1 MALCCGVGTQGVP
14 RATQNHN
21 MGVFMKRIKIK
32 MIRFYHRCKNKIVY
46 AYKRVRVPFVAFLMC
61 FSLLA
66 CTLFACKQTAYATG
80 VEEMLYYTYWDLVSG
95 LFSEVG
101 YQYSV
106 KDEYYTSP
114 KRASGEQIWDN
125 FCTWVENKAKA
136 LSLPVAVVHD
146 ELKNLPNVVTEA
158 GVNMSEKLA
167 EILAKVLP
175 TAANETA
182 SGGNFFDDS
191 SFENY
196 AAVIAGI
203 CGTAASVVPH
213 YGHFGKSKA
222 YNGNVGEAHSYLLN
236 IVAYDRYYYI
246 FEDNYYFDSEFA
258 KGGLNILG
266 SDLSRS
272 VQPCICFDTVSKYYT
287 KSVIISPYP
296 DSGYTWIMRN
306 GQIAS
311 ADGIAQSD
319 YARVKV
325 KEKTEDQDGV
335 YIPGVGWK
343 TKWEIWDD
351 VLNNSDLTQE
361 EKEEWWLRYHVNELL
376 KDVPDSSHVDP
387 DDEKRR
393 KENNKKDRLPV
404 VIPIVL
410 PHKKDDKEDTEDST
424 EESTEKDTEG
434 VVVPIPTPDS
444 TEDSSEDSTQDSTQ
458 DEDYEDVVDSA
469 EKGGNWKR
477 LFPFCIPWDIMT
489 LVQSMNA
496 EKKAPHFK
504 FKHRFEMINYTF
516 QFDVDMSKYWKYIK
530 IFRWGMTIFFIIGLF
545 FLTVKFTTFVHRGN

>member
-61 FSLLA
+61 ISLFT
-66 CTLFACKQTAYATG
+66 CTLYACKQTAYATG
-80 VEEMLYYTYWDLVSG
+80 VEEMLYYTYWDLISG

-106 KDEYYTSP
+106 TDEYYTSP
-114 KRASGEQIWDN
+114 NRASGEQIWDN
-125 FCTWVENKAKA
+125 FCTWVENKAKV

-158 GVNMSEKLA
+158 GVTMSEALS
-167 EILAKVLP
+167 ELLGTVLP
-175 TAANETA
+175 SFA
-182 SGGNFFDDS
+182 SDSSYNGGNYPKLS
-191 SFENY
+191 SFDS
-196 AAVIAGI
+196 AALIIAAI
-203 CGTAASVVPH
+203 CGTSVADVPEYGNFSNTYLQMFSNSTGKIYCIQTNWPVASMGSG
-213 YGHFGKSKA
+213 Y
-222 YNGNVGEAHSYLLN
+222 
-236 IVAYDRYYYI
+236 
-246 FEDNYYFDSEFA
+246 FEYFDGSGS
-258 KGGLNILG
+258 GGVYGITYDTSIGYQSGVMISGSSSYSWILKNG
-266 SDLSRS
+266 LCVDSSG
-272 VQPCICFDTVSKYYT
+272 TV
-287 KSVIISPYP
+287 V
-296 DSGYTWIMRN
+296 
-306 GQIAS
+306 
-311 ADGIAQSD
+311 SD
-319 YARVKV
+319 YAKVKV

-376 KDVPDSSHVDP
+376 KDVPDSSHVNP

-393 KENNKKDRLPV
+393 KEDNKKDRLPV

-410 PHKKDDKEDTEDST
+410 PHKKDDKDNTEDST

-434 VVVPIPTPDS
+434 AVVPIPTPDP

-458 DEDYEDVVDSA
+458 DEDYENVVDSA

>member
-32 MIRFYHRCKNKIVY
+32 MIRCYHRCKNKIVY
-46 AYKRVRVPFVAFLMC
+46 VYKRVRVPFVAFLMC

-106 KDEYYTSP
+106 TDEYYTSP
-114 KRASGEQIWDN
+114 NRASGEQIWDN

-175 TAANETA
+175 TAVDENNSLACVMGESSLSKDSTA
-182 SGGNFFDDS
+182 QLVAS
-191 SFENY
+191 
-196 AAVIAGI
+196 I
-203 CGTAASVVPH
+203 CGTSVSSVPID
-213 YGHFGKSKA
+213 YIYTQGA
-222 YNGNVGEAHSYLLN
+222 YMN
-236 IVAYDRYYYI
+236 IVRDSDGFIKI
-246 FEDNYYFDSEFA
+246 FWSLDPISHFIDGHMIYSTSGSCGAVYGVVFN
-258 KGGLNILG
+258 KGRFSTSQKIYPWA
-266 SDLSRS
+266 SDIFL
-272 VQPCICFDTVSKYYT
+272 VKNCCL
-287 KSVIISPYP
+287 
-296 DSGYTWIMRN
+296 
-306 GQIAS
+306 
-311 ADGIAQSD
+311 AQSV
-319 YARVKV
+319 YSRVKV
-325 KEKTEDQDGV
+325 KEKYPPDDIYV
-335 YIPGVGWK
+335 PGVGWK
-343 TKWEIWDD
+343 TNWDIWRDI
-351 VLNNSDLTQE
+351 VL
-361 EKEEWWLRYHVNELL
+361 
-376 KDVPDSSHVDP
+376 PSHVTT
-387 DDEKRR
+387 DEEEAEWNSRYNFDNDNEDK
-393 KENNKKDRLPV
+393 KKQKKDNNKKDRLPV

-434 VVVPIPTPDS
+434 VVVPIPTPDP

-458 DEDYEDVVDSA
+458 DEDYEDVVNSA

>member
-1 MALCCGVGTQGVP
+1 
-14 RATQNHN
+14 
-21 MGVFMKRIKIK
+21 MKRIKIK

-66 CTLFACKQTAYATG
+66 CTLFACKQTTYATG

-106 KDEYYTSP
+106 TDEYYTSP
-114 KRASGEQIWDN
+114 NRASGEQIWDN

-158 GVNMSEKLA
+158 GVTMSEKLA

-175 TAANETA
+175 TAVDENNSLACVMGESSLSKDSATQLVA
-182 SGGNFFDDS
+182 S
-191 SFENY
+191 
-196 AAVIAGI
+196 I
-203 CGTAASVVPH
+203 CGTSVSSVPVD
-213 YGHFGKSKA
+213 YIYTQGQ
-222 YNGNVGEAHSYLLN
+222 YLN
-236 IVAYDRYYYI
+236 IVRDSDGRIKIFKSWDPISHFIDGHMIYSTSGSCGAVYGVVFNEGRYSTSEKIYPWASDI
-246 FEDNYYFDSEFA
+246 FLVKNCC
-258 KGGLNILG
+258 L
-266 SDLSRS
+266 
-272 VQPCICFDTVSKYYT
+272 
-287 KSVIISPYP
+287 
-296 DSGYTWIMRN
+296 
-306 GQIAS
+306 
-311 ADGIAQSD
+311 AQSV
-319 YARVKV
+319 YSRVKV
-325 KEKTEDQDGV
+325 KEKTEDQEGV

-343 TKWEIWDD
+343 TKWDVWDD
-351 VLNNSDLTQE
+351 VLDGQGATDK

-434 VVVPIPTPDS
+434 VVVPIPTPDP
-444 TEDSSEDSTQDSTQ
+444 TEDTSEDSTQDSTQ
-458 DEDYEDVVDSA
+458 DQDYEDVVDSA